1 MRRWIFALLCCLA
14 LTGSALA
21 AEPDW
26 FTESDLT
33 GSLDAQAQAL
43 LDGVTLDAAD
53 FSGGVRQL
61 AANSLPQGRTFLR
74 DALRTGGQILAIVL
88 LCALLCDLEEGRAGR
103 AIGLA
108 GALAMGVLGAQLLQT
123 MGTASSGALAQL
135 QSYTD
140 VLLPALSMA
149 TASCGGFTAA
159 ATLQAGT
166 VAFLALLCRLIL
178 HLLQPLALV
187 YLALA
192 CAEAAM
198 GDETLAKLRGLV
210 GWIIGASL
218 KAVLFAFTAYL
229 AISGAISGSADATTV
244 KAAKLTLSGV
254 VPVVGS
260 MLSDAS
266 ETLVVSAGVLR
277 NSIGVF
283 GMLAVL
289 ALCAAPFLQT
299 GLTYLVLKL
308 TAAVAGVFDAGHLTK
323 LADAIAGAAG
333 YLTAMTGSCALM
345 LLISLVSYIK
355 VVV

>member
-1 MRRWIFALLCCLA
+1 
-14 LTGSALA
+14 
-21 AEPDW
+21 
-26 FTESDLT
+26 
-33 GSLDAQAQAL
+33 
-43 LDGVTLDAAD
+43 
-53 FSGGVRQL
+53 
-61 AANSLPQGRTFLR
+61 
-74 DALRTGGQILAIVL
+74 
-88 LCALLCDLEEGRAGR
+88 
-103 AIGLA
+103 
-108 GALAMGVLGAQLLQT
+108 
-123 MGTASSGALAQL
+123 
-135 QSYTD
+135 
-140 VLLPALSMA
+140 
-149 TASCGGFTAA
+149 
-159 ATLQAGT
+159 
-166 VAFLALLCRLIL
+166 
-178 HLLQPLALV
+178 
-187 YLALA
+187 
-192 CAEAAM
+192 M

-210 GWIIGASL
+210 GWVIGASL
-218 KAVLFAFTAYL
+218 KTVLFAFTAYL

>member
-1 MRRWIFALLCCLA
+1 M
-14 LTGSALA
+14 
-21 AEPDW
+21 
-26 FTESDLT
+26 
-33 GSLDAQAQAL
+33 DAQAQAL

-53 FSGGVRQL
+53 FSGGLRQL

-187 YLALA
+187 YLAWPA
-192 CAEAAM
+192 REAAM

-210 GWIIGASL
+210 GWVIGASL

-229 AISGAISGSADATTV
+229 AISGAISGQRRRDGGQGGEADALGRRPRRRQY
-244 KAAKLTLSGV
+244 ALGR
-254 VPVVGS
+254 VG
-260 MLSDAS
+260 
-266 ETLVVSAGVLR
+266 
-277 NSIGVF
+277 
-283 GMLAVL
+283 
-289 ALCAAPFLQT
+289 
-299 GLTYLVLKL
+299 
-308 TAAVAGVFDAGHLTK
+308 DAGRQRR
-323 LADAIAGAAG
+323 GAAQFHRRVRDAG
-333 YLTAMTGSCALM
+333 GPGTVRRAVFADGADVSCPEADGGGRGRL
-345 LLISLVSYIK
+345 
-355 VVV
+355 